1 VGTPGDPPIA
11 GELIVSEQHRRH
23 EDVPPEHR
31 HNDRDDRR
39 DGASAL
45 TPAEQHAMRRSA
57 PLTPNQFEE
66 PRRLAARGI
75 NPLPHL

>member
-1 VGTPGDPPIA
+1 
-11 GELIVSEQHRRH
+11 
-23 EDVPPEHR
+23 
-31 HNDRDDRR
+31 
-39 DGASAL
+39 
-45 TPAEQHAMRRSA
+45 MRRSA